1 MFEKEKADVVRIAQK
16 MYHCGM
22 TNMFEGNVSVRSGD
36 TILLTPSQQDK
47 DTLTIEKIIEMDMDG
62 RVKNP
67 ACGLKP
73 SVEYRMHARLYALRP
88 DIRAVVHN
96 HSAFASA
103 YALAGKAIESDAHLE
118 LNLMFGKIPVVPYG
132 MLGTEDIYRGI
143 DPLICDYNAMLLE
156 NHGVLAVGPD
166 ATTAFSR
173 IEAVEKI
180 AKTLILTG
188 LLGGE
193 KPLPQE
199 ELLRVREQGQKNR
212 HTEMGKA

>member
-16 MYHCGM
+16 MYHSGM
-22 TNMFEGNVSVRSGD
+22 TNMFEGNVSVRSGN

-67 ACGLKP
+67 ECGLKP
-73 SVEYRMHARLYALRP
+73 SVEYRMHAKLYSLRP

-96 HSAFASA
+96 HSAYATAFAM
-103 YALAGKAIESDAHLE
+103 AGREIVSDAHLE
-118 LNLMFGKIPVVPYG
+118 LNLLFGKIPVVPYG

-143 DPLICDYNAMLLE
+143 EPLVSDYNAFLLE

-180 AKTLILTG
+180 AKTLILTQWV
-188 LLGGE
+188 GGE
-193 KPLPQE
+193 KSLPAE
-199 ELLRVREQGQKNR
+199 ELVRVRLQGQQNR
-212 HTEMGKA
+212 HKEMGK